1 MQVCLNEEQKL
12 DLLKRGFSR
21 RNFGR
26 IAAMMTAG
34 ATLPFYNEP
43 AMAQLSAVRN
53 MPPDAVKINANENPM
68 GPCPEA
74 LESIYKV
81 AKNGGRYQYEETF
94 GFTELLAEQEGVKAN
109 YVQPYAGSS
118 APLHQAVLG
127 FCSPTKPYVA
137 CDPGYESGA
146 GAAKF
151 IGAPVIKIP
160 LLPNYAH
167 DVKKMAAASEN
178 AGLIYICNP
187 NNPTGTLTPKADIEW
202 LVANKPK
209 GAVVMIDEAYTHIA
223 GAPFNTDL
231 VAKDNDVIIL
241 RTFSKIYGMAGIR
254 AGAAIARPDLIEK
267 IRGWSSG
274 ALPVTGMAAATASLK
289 SKTVV
294 PERRKSIGDVRND
307 VFAFMDK
314 HNFKYVPSVS
324 NQFMVEVKRP
334 GKEIY
339 DAMAKEKVYIGRIWP
354 AWPTYVRV
362 SIGTQDEMNKF
373 KTAFLKVMA

>member
-1 MQVCLNEEQKL
+1 MQVCLNEEQKQ
-12 DLLKRGFSR
+12 DLLSRGFSR
-21 RNFGR
+21 RSFGR
-26 IAAMMTAG
+26 IAAMLSAG
-34 ATLPFYNEP
+34 AALPFYSEP
-43 AMAQLSAVRN
+43 AMAQLSAVRG
-53 MPPDAVKINANENPM
+53 MPPDAVKINANENPL

-74 LESIYKV
+74 LEAIYKV
-81 AKNGGRYQYEETF
+81 AKNGGRYMYEETF
-94 GFTELLAEQEGVKAN
+94 GFTELLAEQESLKPN

-127 FCSPTKPYVA
+127 FCSPTKAYVA
-137 CDPGYESGA
+137 ADPGYESGA
-146 GAAKF
+146 GAARF
-151 IGAPVIKIP
+151 IGAPVHKIP
-160 LLPNYAH
+160 LLPSYAH
-167 DVKKMAAASEN
+167 DVKKMAAAAEN
-178 AGLIYICNP
+178 SGLIYICNP
-187 NNPTGTLTPKADIEW
+187 NNPTGTLTPKEDIEW

-223 GAPFNTDL
+223 GAPFNSDL
-231 VAKDNDVIIL
+231 VSKDKDVIIL

-254 AGAAIARPDLIEK
+254 AGAAIARPDLLEK
-267 IRGWSSG
+267 IRPWTSG

-294 PERRKSIGDVRND
+294 PERRKIIGDVRND

-324 NQFMVEVKRP
+324 NKFMVDVKRP
-334 GKEIY
+334 GKEVY

-354 AWPTYVRV
+354 SWPTYVRV
-362 SIGTQDEMNKF
+362 SIGTQEEMNKF